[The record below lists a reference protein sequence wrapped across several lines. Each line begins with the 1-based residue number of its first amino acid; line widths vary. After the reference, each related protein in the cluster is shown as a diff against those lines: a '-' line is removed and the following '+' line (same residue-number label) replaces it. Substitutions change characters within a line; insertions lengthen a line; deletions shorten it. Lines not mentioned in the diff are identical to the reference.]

1 MVSIYRSSN
10 HEATLRQTDKFVC
23 NGRHADHHFIVA
35 ALATLATLSGAA
47 IAQSSVT
54 IYGNLDVSAG
64 KLKGGEFGVN
74 NGINYAVPASQSTTG
89 LTNSVGKSFLST
101 SVLGFRGVE
110 DLGGGLKATFNLQ
123 TGGLDLSN
131 GNPALA
137 FSREANLGLETG
149 AGNFKFGRSVS
160 TATSV
165 MGKFDLNG
173 ISGASPTAVL
183 GANVVNWYA
192 SSRRSD
198 QIEYTAPAV
207 NGLTAR
213 VSYIAKGDANADH
226 TFGAAAGFSAS
237 SSAAGVNTTA
247 ANFKD
252 RITAGLNYDQGPLS
266 IGAVY
271 ETKNSDLSTTRD
283 AYAVGASY
291 DLGVAKVSAM
301 VNQQPTKGGAANI
314 GTTGLHSAAGATSGK
329 GWGIG
334 ASAPMGALTVGVQYA
349 ANTEN
354 KTKATEL
361 FANYSLSKRTS
372 VYANYGMIKG
382 SVARAADAA
391 PSTVTNAVRLG
402 AIPADPTLFNV
413 GVRHSF

>member
-1 MVSIYRSSN
+1 MAAVSGT
-10 HEATLRQTDKFVC
+10 AF
-23 NGRHADHHFIVA
+23 
-35 ALATLATLSGAA
+35 
-47 IAQSSVT
+47 AQSSVT

-74 NGINYAVPASQSTTG
+74 NGINYAVPASQAATG

-110 DLGGGLKATFNLQ
+110 DLGGGMKATFNLQ

-213 VSYIAKGDANADH
+213 VSYIAKGDASTDH
-226 TFGAAAGFSAS
+226 TFGGTAATLSAGAAAP
-237 SSAAGVNTTA
+237 TI

-252 RITAGLNYDQGPLS
+252 RFVIGANYDQGPLS

-271 ETKNSDLSTTRD
+271 ETKNSDSQAVRD

-291 DLGVAKVSAM
+291 DLGVAKVSASY
-301 VNQQPTKGGAANI
+301 NQNAAKGGSNIVAYTGATAASYV
-314 GTTGLHSAAGATSGK
+314 GKTGWHSAAGAIGGK

-334 ASAPMGALTVGVQYA
+334 ASAPMGALTVGVQYGE
-349 ANTEN
+349 NTEN

-361 FANYSLSKRTS
+361 FANYALSKRTS
-372 VYANYGMIKG
+372 VYANYGMTKG
-382 SVARAADAA
+382 VVQQAATA
-391 PSTVTNAVRLG
+391 PTSNAVALG

-413 GVRHSF
+413 GMRHSF

>member
-1 MVSIYRSSN
+1 MTLASLAIYLI
-10 HEATLRQTDKFVC
+10 TCLC
-23 NGRHADHHFIVA
+23 NLAALA
-35 ALATLATLSGAA
+35 ALATVSGAA
-47 IAQSSVT
+47 LAQSSVT
-54 IYGNLDVSAG
+54 IYGTLDVSAG

-74 NGINYAVPASQSTTG
+74 NGINYVVPASQSSTA
-89 LTNSVGKSFLST
+89 LTNAVGKSFLST
-101 SVLGFRGVE
+101 SNLGFRGVE
-110 DLGGGLKATFNLQ
+110 DLGGGMKATFNLQ
-123 TGGLDLSN
+123 TGGLDMSN

-165 MGKFDLNG
+165 MGRYDLNG

-198 QIEYTAPAV
+198 QIEYTSPAF
-207 NGLTAR
+207 NGFTAR

-226 TFGAAAGFSAS
+226 TFGAAAGFSAT
-237 SSAAGVNTTA
+237 SSAAGTASTA

-252 RITAGLNYDQGPLS
+252 RIVVGANFEQGPLS
-266 IGAVY
+266 VGFVY
-271 ETKNSDLSTTRD
+271 ETKNSDLAVTRD

-291 DLGVAKVSAM
+291 DLGVAKVAASI
-301 VNQQPTKGGAANI
+301 NQNAAKGGNTSATGSNLLGGANNI
-314 GTTGLHSAAGATSGK
+314 GTTVLHSAAGAVTGK

-334 ASAPMGALTVGVQYA
+334 ISAPIGALTLGAQYG

-354 KTKATEL
+354 DTKATEL
-361 FANYSLSKRTS
+361 FANYALSKRTT
-372 VYANYGMIKG
+372 VYANYGMTKG
-382 SVARAADAA
+382 VVARAADAA
-391 PSTVTNAVRLG
+391 PTTVTNALRLG
-402 AIPADPTLFNV
+402 AIPVNPTMINV
-413 GVRHSF
+413 GMRHTF